1 MRVLDLVT
9 AAVLMLLSGIV
20 IYDALRLGA
29 GWGVEG
35 PQSGFFPFWLA
46 ALLAAVS
53 IVLFLQQVWRRR
65 SQAPFVTVER
75 FVPVLKVLVPLA
87 GFVVLTDP
95 PGPWSGL
102 GLYVAAG
109 LYLGFYMRWVGR
121 HDWRTVVAL
130 ATSVPIITF
139 LIFETWFLVPMPKGP
154 IEAWFGY

>member
-1 MRVLDLVT
+1 MRVVDTTT
-9 AAVLMLLSGIV
+9 AALLMLLSVIV

-29 GWGVEG
+29 GWGSEG

-46 ALLAAVS
+46 ILLAAVS
-53 IVLFLQQVWRRR
+53 IVLFVQGLRSR
-65 SQAPFVTVER
+65 SQEPFVTRER
-75 FVPVLKVLVPLA
+75 FVPVVKVLGPLA
-87 GFVVLTDP
+87 GFVVITDP

-130 ATSVPIITF
+130 ATSVPVITF

-154 IEAWFGY
+154 VEAWFGY